1 MDALTIFLK
10 LAREA
15 FEQAGAPP
23 EAVHAAL
30 AEAEARARAALGGGH
45 HHISRWPAVS
55 TKARVVELV
64 GQGLPNALISERLGI
79 TPRHVRRIISQLR
92 IVRPDEAE
100 LP

>member
-1 MDALTIFLK
+1 MDALAIFLK
-10 LAREA
+10 LVREA
-15 FEQAGAPP
+15 MEQTGAPP
-23 EAVHAAL
+23 DAVQEALTV
-30 AEAEARARAALGGGH
+30 AEARARSSLGGGH

>member
-55 TKARVVELV
+55 TKARIVELA
-64 GQGLPNALISERLGI
+64 GQGVPNAVISERLGVSG
-79 TPRHVRRIISQLR
+79 RYVRRIVSQLR
-92 IVRPDEAE
+92 IVAADQ
-100 LP
+100 